1 MKGTEKQI
9 TWANEILANINAVLD
24 DFLILANAD
33 PRATA
38 AEKAAGAARV
48 DAIRTAVNGAEYAGD
63 IIALFRDVKRTND
76 PMQGVQM
83 LWTAFRVKAPETEAQ
98 RQILDVFRRR

>member
-1 MKGTEKQI
+1 MKGTKKQI

-24 DFLILANAD
+24 DFLDLANAD
-33 PRATA
+33 PRASA
-38 AEKAAGAARV
+38 AEKAAGAARI

-63 IIALFRDVKRTND
+63 IITLFRDVQHTSD

-83 LWTAFRVKAPETEAQ
+83 LWVAFRVKAPETEAQ
-98 RQILDVFRRR
+98 RQILDVFRHR